1 MIGQPEPPMFGRK
14 ITRWLSTGDAVE
26 YSMRV
31 SQSTHP
37 HTAALV
43 RASAAWHA
51 LFLLLEARLAR
62 GDNTVEWT
70 DWNWSVLVVQQN

>member
-1 MIGQPEPPMFGRK
+1 MFGRK
-14 ITRWLSTGDAVE
+14 ITPWLPKDDAVA

-31 SQSTHP
+31 SQSSHP

-43 RASAAWHA
+43 QASAAWPA
-51 LFLLLEARLAR
+51 LFLLLAARPAR

-70 DWNWSVLVVQQN
+70 DWNWGVTVVQQN